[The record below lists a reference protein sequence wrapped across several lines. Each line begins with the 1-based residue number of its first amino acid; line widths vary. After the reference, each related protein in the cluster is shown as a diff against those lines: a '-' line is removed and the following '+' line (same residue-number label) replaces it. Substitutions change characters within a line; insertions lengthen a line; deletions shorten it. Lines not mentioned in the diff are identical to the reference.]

1 MAELDKFMDA
11 PIPGQSLTAELGS
24 RPWQQPAKYSNV

>member
-1 MAELDKFMDA
+1 MVDNSASFMA

-24 RPWQQPAKYSNV
+24 KIGRAHV